1 MAFRYTNVQY
11 CEMVRMLARCNDNVN
26 LAVRRFREEF
36 GVSVS
41 NGTMSAA
48 TQRLRDYG
56 TFRPPTAVDRG
67 AEVLNPGL
75 EDTILD
81 YFRDNPTASTRQVGR
96 RFECSHIQ
104 VWNILKNDQQH
115 PYHYRR
121 CQELTPLDYEP
132 RVTFCEWFLRNWDR
146 NILWTDECTFTRRG
160 LFNQHNRHMW
170 AHENPFLMKEDS
182 FQHRFS
188 LNVWAGIIGPY
199 VLGPVFLPRL
209 NGETY
214 LHFLRDTLPELLFQW
229 REDNDV
235 PLQRARNMYY
245 QHDGAPA
252 HFQINVRR
260 HLDEQYGRRWIGR
273 GAPVQW
279 PARSPDLTPLDFHLW
294 GRVKTIVYDD
304 GNGPSTEA
312 ELRRKIITAFEA
324 VKNNN
329 EALNSLKT
337 NLRRR
342 ALLCIQQNGRHFESL
357 LE

>member
-1 MAFRYTNVQY
+1 MAFRYTNIQY
-11 CEMVRMLARCNDNVN
+11 CEMVRMLARCNDNVS
-26 LAVRRFREEF
+26 LAVRRFQEEF

-56 TFRPPTAVDRG
+56 TFRPPTAVERG
-67 AEVLNPGL
+67 VGAADPNLEVAILN
-75 EDTILD
+75 
-81 YFRDNPTASTRQVGR
+81 YFHENPTASTRQAGR
-96 RFECSHIQ
+96 RLNCSHML
-104 VWNILKNDQQH
+104 VWKTLSNDNQH

-121 CQELTPLDYEP
+121 CQELNPLDYEP
-132 RVTFCEWFLRNWDR
+132 RVTFCAWLCENWNR

-170 AHENPFLMKEDS
+170 AHENPFLMEEDS

-188 LNVWAGIIGPY
+188 LNVWAGIIGSH

-214 LHFLRDTLPELLFQW
+214 LRFLTVTLAELLF
-229 REDNDV
+229 NDV
-235 PLQRARNMYY
+235 PLASTRHMYY

-252 HFQINVRR
+252 HFQLNVRR
-260 HLDEQYGRRWIGR
+260 HLDDEYGHRWIGR
-273 GAPVQW
+273 GGPVQW

-304 GNGPSTEA
+304 GNGPSTET
-312 ELRRKIITAFEA
+312 ELRSKVIAAFHT
-324 VKNNN
+324 VKSDTQ
-329 EALNSLKT
+329 ALNSLKT

-342 ALLCIQQNGRHFESL
+342 ASLCIRQNGRHFESL
-357 LE
+357 LK